1 MFGRTITFVALLA
14 TTVLGYDQA
23 AASAWLKEKETEAGV
38 HKLPSGL
45 LFKVLRKGDVEN
57 GKSPNVGDQCSVH
70 YTGTLYDGTKFD
82 SSRDHGRPSDFSPHQ
97 IVKGWREALQLMRE
111 GDHWEVYIPAKLAY
125 GSRGRPKIPA
135 DAPLHFE
142 IQLVSVNAEGKSSQA
157 ASDKLEKAL
166 GKAYS
171 DL

>member
-23 AASAWLKEKETEAGV
+23 AASAWLKAKETEAGV

-82 SSRDHGRPSDFSPHQ
+82 SSRDRGRPSDFAPNQ
-97 IVKGWREALQLMRE
+97 VIKGWTEALQLMRE
-111 GDHWEVYIPAKLAY
+111 GDHWEVYIPSELAY

-135 DAPLHFE
+135 DAPLQFE
-142 IQLVSVNAEGKSSQA
+142 MELMSVNAGGKSSKA
-157 ASDKLEKAL
+157 ASDKLKDAI
-166 GKAYS
+166 GKEYS